1 MNYIRILLLLLLIP
15 IQTAWSKDYVV
26 KLGQD
31 RVLVKEYPGKGKTYV
46 HVHRNE
52 TTALKAAK
60 AVIKSRGGTLI
71 TLEHKGGRNVS
82 FRLKGK
88 KYTFDPNRIFTEKG
102 IQKTL
107 KKNGPYSKAAAK
119 EVKKLARMI
128 KILLPTSGKIIAVH
142 NNKDF
147 SLKNYMKGKDMA
159 KDAAKLYYNP
169 KKYYRNFFLVTRKKD
184 FDRLKRAGWNAVL
197 QAKHAT
203 DDGSLSV
210 YLAKKQYINI
220 EAGYDQ
226 LKQQIEMLRK
236 V

>member
-1 MNYIRILLLLLLIP
+1 
-15 IQTAWSKDYVV
+15 
-26 KLGQD
+26 
-31 RVLVKEYPGKGKTYV
+31 
-46 HVHRNE
+46 
-52 TTALKAAK
+52 
-60 AVIKSRGGTLI
+60 
-71 TLEHKGGRNVS
+71 
-82 FRLKGK
+82 
-88 KYTFDPNRIFTEKG
+88 
-102 IQKTL
+102 
-107 KKNGPYSKAAAK
+107 
-119 EVKKLARMI
+119 MI

-147 SLKNYMKGKDMA
+147 SLKNYMQGKDMA

-184 FDRLKRAGWNAVL
+184 FNRLKRAGWNTVL